1 MVETELMII
10 LESDSP
16 DIERFKGI
24 LVENPHLID
33 TEQIIER
40 EFNGS
45 LLHNTAKWDTIKNR
59 RGLLT
64 NIVLYE
70 FGADPNCERI
80 ESQPVYWGVN
90 QLQSHSCLKAI
101 KLILSHKDLD
111 IHKARGKRGPVE
123 IVLTKEYNNQIVSE
137 YMFKKEAKRKELKSK
152 LEQRKLEKLSLLVY
166 RTKNKVT
173 LL

>member
-1 MVETELMII
+1 MAETELMGIV
-10 LESDSP
+10 ESDSP

-40 EFNGS
+40 EYNGS

-64 NIVLYE
+64 NMVLYE

-90 QLQSHSCLKAI
+90 QLQLHSCLKAI

-111 IHKARGKRGPVE
+111 IHKTRGKRGSVE
-123 IVLTKEYNNQIVSE
+123 IVLTNEYNNQTVSE
-137 YMFKKEAKRKELKSK
+137 YMFKKERKRKELKSK

-166 RTKNKVT
+166 RTQKKVT